1 MHKAF
6 IILLAAFI
14 LTGCASF
21 GQTSPQAL
29 PTIVLDSGDTTPQA
43 SSPVSGA
50 GVIASGIVVPAQQ
63 ARIAAAMGGN
73 VESVTVAVGDQVQAG
88 QVLLTLSGTEKLAAA
103 VEAANLELMSA
114 QQALASLNENAGQA
128 RAHAQ
133 LRLAQA
139 KDAFDTADK
148 QRGWKQYRIG
158 NDNQIAVTQADLIV
172 AEEAVRQAEE
182 TYGYFVNRPE
192 NDLNKAAAL
201 SALSSARTARDKVKA
216 NLSYLLSLPD
226 TIEVEKADAALEVA
240 RTELDAAQREFDRLK
255 DGPDPDALALVEARV
270 RNAQAQL
277 AAGQAVLADLELKA
291 PFDGTIAELSIHSG
305 EWVVPGQP
313 VLLLADINHLRI
325 ETTDLSERDI
335 PKIEIG
341 QPVTVFIKALN
352 QNVDGRVRA
361 ISPLA
366 DILGG
371 DVVYKTSIDLDG
383 DAPGLR
389 DGMSVEVH
397 FGTGE

>member
-43 SSPVSGA
+43 SSPLSGA

-88 QVLLTLSGTEKLAAA
+88 QVLLNLSGAEKLAAA

-128 RAHAQ
+128 RAQAQ

-139 KDAFDTADK
+139 KDAFDTAEK

-158 NDNQIAVTQADLIV
+158 NDNQIAVAQADLIV

-216 NLSYLLSLPD
+216 NLSYLQSLPD

-240 RTELDAAQREFDRLK
+240 RTELDAAQRDFDQLK

-325 ETTDLSERDI
+325 ETTDSERA
-335 PKIEIG
+335 G
-341 QPVTVFIKALN
+341 Y
-352 QNVDGRVRA
+352 
-361 ISPLA
+361 S
-366 DILGG
+366 
-371 DVVYKTSIDLDG
+371 
-383 DAPGLR
+383 
-389 DGMSVEVH
+389 
-397 FGTGE
+397 